1 MEGGGRLE
9 NRISAGL
16 SAAGKGRKFGLT
28 LGAAFAG
35 LTLLSW
41 WRGKHVSFEV
51 TATLSAL
58 LIIAAIVVPSKLVAV
73 ERAWMRLA
81 ELMSSVT
88 TPIFLGIVYYV
99 VFTPIGLAMR
109 LAGRQ
114 PMNRVEVNGSFWITR
129 DPQAAQSDLRRL
141 F

>member
-1 MEGGGRLE
+1 ME
-9 NRISAGL
+9 NRISTGL
-16 SAAGKGRKFGLT
+16 SAARKGRKFGLS

-35 LTLLSW
+35 LALLMW
-41 WRGKHVSFEV
+41 WRGKHVSLDV

-58 LIIAAIVVPSKLVAV
+58 LIISAIVIPAQLVAV
-73 ERAWMRLA
+73 ERAWMGLA
-81 ELMSSVT
+81 ELMSKVT
-88 TPIFLGIVYYV
+88 TPIFLGIVYYL
-99 VFTPIGLAMR
+99 VFTPIGMVMR

-114 PMNRVEVNGSFWITR
+114 PMNRVDVNGSFWISR

>member
-1 MEGGGRLE
+1 ME

-16 SAAGKGRKFGLT
+16 SAARQGRKFGLT
-28 LGAAFAG
+28 LGAAFAA
-35 LTLLSW
+35 LTLLFW
-41 WRGKHVSFEV
+41 WRGKHVSLDV

-58 LIIAAIVVPSKLVAV
+58 LIIGAIALPAQLVAV

-81 ELMSSVT
+81 ELMSAVT
-88 TPIFLGIVYYV
+88 TPVFLGIVYYL
-99 VFTPIGLAMR
+99 VFTPIGLVMR

-114 PMNRVEVNGSFWITR
+114 PMRHADQNGSLWIAR
-129 DPQAAQSDLRRL
+129 DPQTGQSDLRRM